1 MAVLAVPG
9 KATLFLGADMDR
21 WAQRAE
27 RMPKPLL
34 SIIVLL
40 LTAFIGFFDYVTDTS
55 VSLSAFYLLPVAL
68 AARFIGPVF
77 ALAIG
82 ALSVV
87 LWLGGDIAVG
97 RRFPDVFLVLW
108 NGTVQFISYAV
119 VVMLINNLRNLRG
132 VLEDRVRQ
140 RAAALTREIAERE
153 RLERELLD
161 VSEREQRRIGQDL
174 HDGLC
179 QHLAGTALAA
189 QVVADKLSGNRAID
203 VRDATNVVELIEEGI
218 QLARGM
224 AKGLNP
230 VEMNA
235 DGLMQSLQEFS
246 GSASDMFRVSCRF
259 ECDSPVLIH
268 DERAAEHLYRI
279 AQEAVGNAIK
289 HGRANNIAI
298 QLSAVDEGYLLRIH
312 DDGTGLPEPLPTN
325 TGMGLRIMANRS
337 HVIGAAFSARRD
349 EEEGGTVVTCL
360 MPFTTGSELVA

>member
-1 MAVLAVPG
+1 MAGLAVPA
-9 KATLFLGADMDR
+9 KTAFLDWNMDR
-21 WAQRAE
+21 WAQRVE

-34 SIIVLL
+34 SVVVLM
-40 LTAFIGFFDYVTDTS
+40 LTGLIGFFDYVADTQ

-68 AARFIGPVF
+68 AARFIGSAF
-77 ALAIG
+77 AVLIA
-82 ALSVV
+82 ALSVAI
-87 LWLGGDIAVG
+87 WIGGDLAVG
-97 RRFPDVFLVLW
+97 RRFPDAFLLSW
-108 NGTVQFISYAV
+108 NAAIQFISYAV
-119 VVMLINNLRNLRG
+119 VVMLIANLRNLRG
-132 VLEDRVRQ
+132 ILEDRVRQ
-140 RAAALTREIAERE
+140 RARALTLEIAERE

-189 QVVADKLSGNRAID
+189 QVVSDKLAAQRPID
-203 VRDATNVVELIEEGI
+203 ARDATNVVELIEEGI
-218 QLARGM
+218 ALARGM
-224 AKGLNP
+224 AKGLHP

-246 GSASDMFRVSCRF
+246 GTTSDLFRVSCRF

-289 HGRANNIAI
+289 HGKANNIAI
-298 QLSAVDEGYLLRIH
+298 QLSTLDEGYLLRIH
-312 DDGTGLPEPLPTN
+312 DDGAGLPDPLPEN
-325 TGMGLRIMANRS
+325 SGMGLRIMANRS
-337 HVIGAAFSARRD
+337 HVIGATFLARAD

-360 MPFTTGSELVA
+360 MPFATGSELVQ

>member
-1 MAVLAVPG
+1 MAGLAVPG
-9 KATLFLGADMDR
+9 KTAFLGVDMDR
-21 WAQRAE
+21 WAQRVE
-27 RMPKPLL
+27 RLPKSLL
-34 SIIVLL
+34 SIVAVVL
-40 LTAFIGFFDYVTDTS
+40 TVFIGFFDYVTDTN

-68 AARFIGPVF
+68 AARFVGPIF
-77 ALAIG
+77 ALLTG

-97 RRFPDVFLVLW
+97 RQFSDLFLVGW
-108 NGTVQFISYAV
+108 NGTIQFVSYAV
-119 VVMLINNLRNLRG
+119 VVMLITNLRNLRG

-189 QVVADKLSGNRAID
+189 QVVSDKIAGNRPIG

-246 GSASDMFRVSCRF
+246 GTASDMFRVSCRF
-259 ECDSPVLIH
+259 ECDSPILIH

-289 HGRANNIAI
+289 HGKANNIAI

-312 DDGTGLPEPLPTN
+312 DDGMGLPEPLPVSS
-325 TGMGLRIMANRS
+325 GMGLRIMANRS
-337 HVIGAAFSARRD
+337 HVIGAMFSARRD
-349 EEEGGTVVTCL
+349 EEEGGTTVTCL
-360 MPFTTGSELVA
+360 MPFTTGSELVQ

>member
-1 MAVLAVPG
+1 MAGFAVPA
-9 KATLFLGADMDR
+9 KTAFLDVNMDR
-21 WAQRAE
+21 WAQRVE
-27 RMPKPLL
+27 RMPKSLL
-34 SIIVLL
+34 SAIVIL
-40 LTAFIGFFDYVTDTS
+40 LTGFIGFFDYVTDTT
-55 VSLSAFYLLPVAL
+55 VSLSAFYLLPVAV

-77 ALAIG
+77 ALLIA

-87 LWLGGDIAVG
+87 MWIGGDIAVG
-97 RRFPDVFLVLW
+97 RRFPDVFLVGW
-108 NGTVQFISYAV
+108 NGTIQFISYAV
-119 VVMLINNLRNLRG
+119 VVMLITNLRNLRG

-140 RAAALTREIAERE
+140 RAHALTREIAERE

-189 QVVADKLSGNRAID
+189 QVVSDKLAAQRPID
-203 VRDATNVVELIEEGI
+203 ARDATNVVELIEEGI
-218 QLARGM
+218 ALARGM
-224 AKGLNP
+224 AKGLHP
-230 VEMNA
+230 VELNA

-246 GSASDMFRVSCRF
+246 GTTSDLFRVSCRF

-289 HGRANNIAI
+289 HGKANNIAI
-298 QLSAVDEGYLLRIH
+298 QLSAVEEGYLLRIH
-312 DDGTGLPEPLPTN
+312 DDGIGLPEPLPGN
-325 TGMGLRIMANRS
+325 DGMGLRIMANRS
-337 HVIGAAFSARRD
+337 HVIGASFSARAD

-360 MPFTTGSELVA
+360 MPFVTRSELVQ

>member
-1 MAVLAVPG
+1 MAGLAVPG
-9 KATLFLGADMDR
+9 KTAFLGVDMDR
-21 WAQRAE
+21 WAQRVE
-27 RMPKPLL
+27 QLPK
-34 SIIVLL
+34 SVLIAVVFL
-40 LTAFIGFFDYVTDTS
+40 LTVFVGFFDFIAGIN
-55 VSLSAFYLLPVAL
+55 VSLSAFYLLPVAV
-68 AARFIGPVF
+68 AARFVGPVF
-77 ALAIG
+77 ALFIS
-82 ALSVV
+82 ALSVAA
-87 LWLGGDIAVG
+87 WIGGDLIVNPG
-97 RRFPDVFLVLW
+97 FWDTFTIGW
-108 NGTVQFISYAV
+108 NVVIQFTSYAV
-119 VVMLINNLRNLRG
+119 VVMLITNLRNLRG
-132 VLEDRVRQ
+132 ALEDRVRQ

-189 QVVADKLSGNRAID
+189 QVVSDKIAGNRAID

-230 VEMNA
+230 VELNA

-246 GSASDMFRVSCRF
+246 GTASDMFRVSCRF

-312 DDGTGLPEPLPTN
+312 DDGVGLPEPLPAN

-337 HVIGAAFSARRD
+337 HVIGAAFAARRD
-349 EEEGGTVVTCL
+349 EEEGGTTVTCL
-360 MPFTTGSELVA
+360 MPFTTGSELVQ

>member
-9 KATLFLGADMDR
+9 KTAFLGADMDR

-27 RMPKPLL
+27 RLPKSLL
-34 SIIVLL
+34 SIVVLA
-40 LTAFIGFFDYVTDTS
+40 LTAAIGFFDYVTDTN

-68 AARFIGPVF
+68 AARFIGPLF
-77 ALAIG
+77 ALVVA

-87 LWLGGDIAVG
+87 MWLGGDVMVG
-97 RRFPDVFLVLW
+97 RQFPDVFLVIW

-119 VVMLINNLRNLRG
+119 VVMLITNLRNLRG
-132 VLEDRVRQ
+132 ELEVRVRQ

-189 QVVADKLSGNRAID
+189 QVVSDKLAGNRPID

-246 GSASDMFRVSCRF
+246 GTASDMFRVSCRF

-289 HGRANNIAI
+289 HGKAGNIAI

-312 DDGTGLPEPLPTN
+312 DDGVGLPEPLPAN

-337 HVIGAAFSARRD
+337 HVIGATFSARRD
-349 EEEGGTVVTCL
+349 EEEGGTTVTCL
-360 MPFTTGSELVA
+360 MPFATREQAA